1 MSTAPRSWRQRVS
14 QDPGTVLDGEE
25 PLPGRRCRD
34 AAPGN
39 PHASHGQV
47 VPREGDLLARGHTA
61 SAAAAWSS
69 PTGPQQ
75 AFTERRLWAW
85 PVASRAGWVTAA
97 VLT

>member
-1 MSTAPRSWRQRVS
+1 MSTAAPPWRRRVS
-14 QDPGTVLDGEE
+14 RDPGTVLDGEE
-25 PLPGRRCRD
+25 PLPRRQCRD
-34 AAPGN
+34 AAPCN
-39 PHASHGQV
+39 PRASHGQV
-47 VPREGDLLARGHTA
+47 VPGEGDLLARGHTA